1 MSEAVTMP
9 VDEQVKHLCGL
20 LKEYAGKLVDLKR
33 QEAEFTDGKQG
44 ILGELAHDQFAWWL
58 DECQRLKKP
67 LLAVVSSAS
76 QTLEHVPLNTHESEE
91 LTLRLAEIEV
101 HLHHVLR
108 RFHHWTERL
117 TKDKQLKAV
126 IDPLR
131 MAHGL
136 PAEVTR

>member
-20 LKEYAGKLVDLKR
+20 LKEYAAKLVDLKQ
-33 QEAEFTDGKQG
+33 QERVFAVPSFG
-44 ILGELAHDQFAWWL
+44 LDQNLYDVLAWWL

-76 QTLEHVPLNTHESEE
+76 QMLEHLSLDTLQSEE
-91 LTLRLAEIEV
+91 LALRLAEIEV

-108 RFHHWTERL
+108 RFHFWSERVA
-117 TKDKQLKAV
+117 KDKSLKSQ
-126 IDPLR
+126 IEPLR